1 MPRAWK
7 LLVLLGLMA
16 AIMGTAAWGEQSR
29 PVPQEEHQEED
40 AIPQDLE
47 MVRELEMLQM
57 LQMLQEMEILGEME
71 PLLPPESAS
80 EEEAR

>member
-1 MPRAWK
+1 MLRVWTP
-7 LLVLLGLMA
+7 LFLLGLTV

-29 PVPQEEHQEED
+29 PVPQEKHQEED

-57 LQMLQEMEILGEME
+57 LQMLQEIEMLGEMA
-71 PLLPPESAS
+71 PLLPPEPAS